1 MRCTWRKLRHQPF
14 CRTAVDRAK
23 QSFDQPVRKGAC
35 VLLSSVFGPYCQD
48 DDYGSRAINP
58 MELFHNQ
65 VTREQGSFSLR
76 VFHPSLGIR
85 LIQANISVP
94 CTVLDF
100 PRLEIFE
107 SELTTH

>member
-1 MRCTWRKLRHQPF
+1 VVEGNHGLDRPA
-14 CRTAVDRAK
+14 RTE
-23 QSFDQPVRKGAC
+23 AC

-48 DDYGSRAINP
+48 DAYGSRAIKP

-85 LIQANISVP
+85 LIQANISAP
-94 CTVLDF
+94 
-100 PRLEIFE
+100 
-107 SELTTH
+107 